1 MEFLLDGHFWGELW
15 WGLFSLLRKVFFVLV
30 PVVFTLEVLHATRLF
45 PWLVERVYRFTRW
58 LGFEKESLMPL
69 LTGFVFGILLGAGVL
84 ISEAKANAQ
93 SRRQA
98 LLVGAFLGICHA
110 VIEDTLIFVA
120 VGASG
125 LVILAT
131 RIPAAF
137 IIVFIISWILRSRL
151 SDSRMHA

>member
-1 MEFLLDGHFWGELW
+1 MDFLIDGQFLSELF
-15 WGLFSLLRKVFFVLV
+15 WGLFHLLRKVFFVLV
-30 PVVFTLEVLHATRLF
+30 PVVFTLEILHATRLF
-45 PWLVERVYRFTRW
+45 PWLVERVHRWMRW
-58 LGFEKESLMPL
+58 LGFEKYSLMPL
-69 LTGFVFGILLGAGVL
+69 LTGIVFGILLGAGVL

-131 RIPAAF
+131 RVPAAVV
-137 IIVFIISWILRSRL
+137 IVLILSWILRSQL
-151 SDSRMHA
+151 SDSST

>member
-1 MEFLLDGHFWGELW
+1 MDFLIDGQFLSELF
-15 WGLFSLLRKVFFVLV
+15 WGLFHLLRKVFFVLV

-45 PWLVERVYRFTRW
+45 PWLVERVHRWTHW
-58 LGFEKESLMPL
+58 LGFEKDSLMPL
-69 LTGFVFGILLGAGVL
+69 LTGIVFGILLGAGVL

-131 RIPAAF
+131 RIPAAVV
-137 IIVFIISWILRSRL
+137 IVLILSWILRSRL
-151 SDSRMHA
+151 SDSGT